1 MQTIQE
7 RIQKESEFY
16 AKNQKEM
23 QKLLENRQKLDA
35 QINDNKLVKE
45 VLDELEPENKVY
57 KMIGPV
63 LVLQDLEE
71 SQLNVNKRLDYMNGE
86 IKRHDQ
92 RIKSIQED
100 QEKHKDRIVKLQE
113 DLQKAQT
120 KAALKK

>member
-45 VLDELEPENKVY
+45 VLDELEVR
-57 KMIGPV
+57 ISTV
-63 LVLQDLEE
+63 SWCLDLV
-71 SQLNVNKRLDYMNGE
+71 NVNTLDILE
-86 IKRHDQ
+86 IQ
-92 RIKSIQED
+92 LPS
-100 QEKHKDRIVKLQE
+100 
-113 DLQKAQT
+113 
-120 KAALKK
+120 

>member
-45 VLDELEPENKVY
+45 VLDELEVRISTVSWY
-57 KMIGPV
+57 LDFV
-63 LVLQDLEE
+63 
-71 SQLNVNKRLDYMNGE
+71 NVNTLDILE
-86 IKRHDQ
+86 IQ
-92 RIKSIQED
+92 NSITYLIFELTPFLGF
-100 QEKHKDRIVKLQE
+100 KLCAIS
-113 DLQKAQT
+113 LM
-120 KAALKK
+120 